1 MSQPSREPGAASGP
15 AAGLWGF
22 WPGGARALTTRAA
35 PRQFASPPIVA
46 QQNQPV
52 LWDDDIRRSP
62 ACRSKRTFRRIRL
75 NYLWAFGYNLC
86 AVPIAAGALYPP
98 LHFQVGGTRAGEFLC
113 VGGVGGGGFHPAA
126 PLPLL
131 HGCCLADPVSTLSLL
146 QREHAPGFKCC
157 TAAQCRHL
165 ADARGPSCCAAAT
178 LGGRGGHGPQQRHCR
193 LLFAGAEA
201 LPTAGACAAAPGDRV
216 CQCVSGAA
224 GTRAC
229 CH

>member
-62 ACRSKRTFRRIRL
+62 ARRSKRTFRRIRL

-113 VGGVGGGGFHPAA
+113 VGGVGGGASTRLLPCPYCMAAASLTLCRHSRCCKGSMRPGSSAAQLPSAATLLTLAA
-126 PLPLL
+126 PLVVQLP
-131 HGCCLADPVSTLSLL
+131 PWV
-146 QREHAPGFKCC
+146 
-157 TAAQCRHL
+157 
-165 ADARGPSCCAAAT
+165 
-178 LGGRGGHGPQQRHCR
+178 
-193 LLFAGAEA
+193 AGAAMA
-201 LPTAGACAAAPGDRV
+201 LSSVTVVCSSLALRRYRRPAPALQHLV
-216 CQCVSGAA
+216 TVSASV
-224 GTRAC
+224 
-229 CH
+229 